1 MSAPDV
7 QPGLPTICRD
17 ANRLL
22 LAVEQCV
29 RNFSRY
35 HKYQVGADLR
45 QQAMHLA
52 RLAQRAWRD
61 RAQQRQ
67 HVAQLVW
74 AVDEFKLTL
83 QLAKT
88 VQAFASFAQFEACAR
103 LAVQLGKQSGGWH
116 RQLATSQRASTGTP
130 SQGQADNRQN
140 PPPTDLPLSAAA
152 ARPDSLS
159 SSHTSDA
166 ARTRHAAP
174 EVKA

>member
-1 MSAPDV
+1 MSAPDL

-29 RNFSRY
+29 RNFPRY

-45 QQAMHLA
+45 QQAMHIA

-61 RAQQRQ
+61 KGQQAL
-67 HVAQLVW
+67 HVGQLVW
-74 AVDEFKLTL
+74 AVDEIKLTL

-88 VQAFASFAQFEACAR
+88 VQAFVSFAQFEACAT

-116 RQLATSQRASTGTP
+116 RQLVTSQRASTGTP
-130 SQGQADNRQN
+130 LKGQANNRQK
-140 PPPTDLPLSAAA
+140 PQPTDAPSSAAA

-159 SSHTSDA
+159 SSHTS
-166 ARTRHAAP
+166 HAAHAVQ

>member
-1 MSAPDV
+1 MSAPEL

-29 RNFSRY
+29 RNFPRY

-45 QQAMHLA
+45 RQAMQVA

-61 RAQQRQ
+61 KGQQIQ
-67 HVAQLVW
+67 HVGQLVW
-74 AVDEFKLTL
+74 AVDEIKLTL

-88 VQAFASFAQFEACAR
+88 VHAFVSFAQFEACAR

-116 RQLATSQRASTGTP
+116 RQLATSQRASTGTSP
-130 SQGQADNRQN
+130 KGQADCRQKPQ
-140 PPPTDLPLSAAA
+140 PPDAPSSAAA

-159 SSHTSDA
+159 SLHTSYA
-166 ARTRHAAP
+166 TRVRT

>member
-1 MSAPDV
+1 MSAPDL

-29 RNFSRY
+29 RNFARY

-45 QQAMHLA
+45 QQAMHMA

-61 RAQQRQ
+61 RAQQAL
-67 HVAQLVW
+67 HVGQLVW
-74 AVDEFKLTL
+74 AVDEFKLSL

-88 VQAFASFAQFEACAR
+88 VQAFASFAQFEACAT

-116 RQLATSQRASTGTP
+116 RQLVTSQRASTGTL
-130 SQGQADNRQN
+130 SKGQADNRQK
-140 PPPTDLPLSAAA
+140 PQSADVPLSAAA

-159 SSHTSDA
+159 SSHTS
-166 ARTRHAAP
+166 HAAP
-174 EVKA
+174 VAQEVKA